1 MVVTF
6 LPYPDFIKCAKV
18 LDVKRLM
25 KQRVEA
31 YQIIRCL
38 QGITQGYKN
47 HPAVKMWVGHTETL
61 KLYFNCMIEEV
72 YRRGYKNNIPM
83 YKINRKKITCP
94 WWLGYSTFHNS
105 HKARLLQKN
114 KDWYKKKFTVKQEY
128 LSQGYIWPTK
138 LSEKQQE
145 NIMNYM
151 AGKIKKN
158 PYRIEDVSEV
168 SKD

>member
-6 LPYPDFIKCAKV
+6 LPYSDFEKCAKV
-18 LDVKRLM
+18 LDNKRLM

-31 YQIIRCL
+31 YQMIRCL
-38 QGITQGYKN
+38 QGITKGYKN
-47 HPAVKMWVGHTETL
+47 HPAVVMWRGHVETL
-61 KLYFNCMIEEV
+61 KLYFNCMIVEV
-72 YRRGYKNNIPM
+72 YKRGYKNNIPF
-83 YKINRKKITCP
+83 YKIDRKKITCP

-114 KDWYKKKFTVKQEY
+114 KEWYSKKFTVKKEY
-128 LSQGYIWPTK
+128 LSRGYIWPSK

-145 NIMNYM
+145 NI
-151 AGKIKKN
+151 IKHLECKTKN
-158 PYRIEDVSEV
+158 PYRIEELSEI